1 MARLQA
7 QLKELIA
14 FPHDLQPLSNSVV
27 AALQEFQR
35 YPGRLGEVGL
45 GGVLNLTLKGSSD
58 LIAGHH
64 QEVCLLS
71 LAAW

>member
-1 MARLQA
+1 MRTALAAEEPRVAQLQA

-35 YPGRLGEVGL
+35 YLGRLGEVGL
-45 GGVLNLTLKGSSD
+45 GG
-58 LIAGHH
+58 
-64 QEVCLLS
+64 CLEPHTQGVF
-71 LAAW
+71 